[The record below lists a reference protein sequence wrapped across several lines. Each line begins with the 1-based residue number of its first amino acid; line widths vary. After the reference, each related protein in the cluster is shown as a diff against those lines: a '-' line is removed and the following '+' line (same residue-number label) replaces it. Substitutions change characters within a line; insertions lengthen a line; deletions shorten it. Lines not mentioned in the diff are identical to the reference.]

1 MKALISP
8 LEKVTDINGNEGCRV
23 AQVDA
28 LGFEVAQPL
37 FWVGCSD
44 DCVADLWYYI
54 EQQVRP
60 LPQPPEVIEDNTIT
74 E

>member
-8 LEKVTDINGNEGCRV
+8 LEKVTDINGNQGCRV

-28 LGFEVAQPL
+28 LGFEVAEPL
-37 FWVGCSD
+37 FWIGCPD

-54 EQQVRP
+54 EQQVKP
-60 LPQPPEVIEDNTIT
+60 LPQPPEIIEDNIT
-74 E
+74 TE

>member
-8 LEKVTDINGNEGCRV
+8 NELVTDINGNVGCRI

-28 LGFEVAQPL
+28 LGFEVAAPL
-37 FWVGCSD
+37 FWTGCPD
-44 DCVADLWYYI
+44 DCVADQWYYI
-54 EQQVRP
+54 EQQVLP
-60 LPQPPEVIEDNTIT
+60 LPQPPEIIEEIT